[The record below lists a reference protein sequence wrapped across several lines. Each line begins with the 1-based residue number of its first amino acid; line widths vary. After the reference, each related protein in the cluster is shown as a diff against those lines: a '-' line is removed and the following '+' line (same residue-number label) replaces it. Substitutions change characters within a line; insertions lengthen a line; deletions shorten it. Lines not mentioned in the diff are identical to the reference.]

1 MATVL
6 GSGPGVRRVRWEDGY
21 AVRLLV
27 TGVVVVL
34 LAVFLAQYVRF
45 GLSPSLEGS
54 DETQRMTGFS
64 LLFAALWLTALA
76 LFRTRARRV
85 IGGGIDEYRQVV
97 AASLWTFGA
106 IAIVTLLLR
115 LDVARGYLA
124 VALPFGTL
132 ALLLSRHRWRAR
144 LQRERGRGQ
153 LQTTV
158 LAIGNL
164 KAVSVLARQLTM
176 RPTDGYRVVGVGV
189 PGYSPASGDVIEVN
203 GQTIPILGD
212 EIEALEAMGALGV
225 DTVAV
230 TDTEH
235 FGVVGLRELTWRLEA
250 ADVDLV
256 VSPGMT
262 DVAGARLAMRPVAG
276 LPLIHVEKPQYE
288 GAKRFQKRAFDFCFA
303 LAALVVA
310 SPVLLLAAIA
320 IKVSSRGPVFY
331 SSERIGLDGMPFT
344 MLKLR
349 TMVVDADQELQELL
363 SANESKGGVLFKMR
377 DDPRVTKVGRI
388 LRRFS
393 IDELPQFINVLRQ
406 EMSVVGPRP
415 PLQREVETY
424 DGPVMRRLLVRP
436 GITGLWQV
444 SGRSDLS
451 WDETVRLDLSYVEN
465 WSMVADLLIIIKTLR
480 AVLASEGAY

>member
-1 MATVL
+1 MATIL
-6 GSGPGVRRVRWEDGY
+6 ESTPLAPRVRWEDAY
-21 AVRLLV
+21 LTRLLV
-27 TGVVVVL
+27 TDVVVVL
-34 LAVFLAQYVRF
+34 LAVFLAQYLRF
-45 GLSPSLEGS
+45 GLSPSLDGS
-54 DETQRMTGFS
+54 AETQRMTGFS

-97 AASLWTFGA
+97 AASMWTFGA

-115 LDVARGYLA
+115 VDVARGYLA

-132 ALLLSRHRWRAR
+132 ALLLARHRWRAR
-144 LQRERGRGQ
+144 LQRERGRGE

-164 KAVSVLARQLTM
+164 RAVTVLAHQLTV
-176 RPTDGYRVVGVGV
+176 RPTDGYRIVGFGV
-189 PGYSPASGDVIEVN
+189 PGYSAASGEVVEVN
-203 GQTIPILGD
+203 GEAIPILGD
-212 EIEALEAMGALGV
+212 ELQALEAMGSLGV
-225 DTVAV
+225 DTVAI
-230 TDTEH
+230 TDTQH
-235 FGVVGLRELTWRLEA
+235 FGVAGLRELTWRLEA

-262 DVAGARLAMRPVAG
+262 DVAGTRLAMRPVAG
-276 LPLIHVEKPQYE
+276 FPLIHVEKPQYE
-288 GAKRFQKRAFDFCFA
+288 GAKRFQKRAFDFVFA

-320 IKVSSRGPVFY
+320 IKLNSRGPVFY
-331 SSERIGLDGMPFT
+331 CAERIGLDGRPFK

-349 TMVVDADQELQELL
+349 TMVVDADQVLHDLL
-363 SANESKGGVLFKMR
+363 PANESKGGVLFKMR
-377 DDPRVTKVGRI
+377 QDPRVTKVGRI

-406 EMSVVGPRP
+406 DMSVVGPRP

-465 WSMVADLLIIIKTLR
+465 WSMLADLLIILKTLR